1 MLIPLPEGAGVLVSL
16 LISLIPQRSVLPAK
30 TGRILMEEIPAAE

>member
-1 MLIPLPEGAGVLVSL
+1 MLIPLAGGVLVSL
-16 LISLIPQRSVLPAK
+16 LISLIPEGSVLPAK